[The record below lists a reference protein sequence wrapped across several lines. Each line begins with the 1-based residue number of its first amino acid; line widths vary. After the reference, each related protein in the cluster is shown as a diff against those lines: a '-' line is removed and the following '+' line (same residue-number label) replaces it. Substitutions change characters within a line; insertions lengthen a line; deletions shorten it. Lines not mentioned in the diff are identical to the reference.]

1 MSTSEDSIA
10 SPTEHVFDTYTFASA
25 QKSETIFA
33 YTWTVPHP
41 IGHVLLLHGF
51 RSHARYNFLRN
62 DTPDCLHQYGDP
74 CPSSDSASSNSS
86 FVRELNKRKLSV
98 YSHDHVG
105 HGSST
110 GDRAYFE
117 SFQILV
123 DDAVTHLNLIK
134 KQQSGSHSSKSQ
146 SSFPQV
152 TEPDNAATTTTTTGQ
167 TPPLFI
173 CAHSMGGTTALATAL
188 QHPDLVQGLALSSA
202 ATEPPANMFGL
213 MGQIN
218 YLLSGITSLL
228 IPKTQ
233 VVTLPKGI
241 DKRLQALFESDPLN
255 TPEIG
260 LRARVGRE
268 LIVAYGEIAER
279 AAELTTPFVSA
290 AGEFD
295 TLVNPQAAQRF
306 ADRAGTL
313 PEDKRV
319 FDAKG
324 RWHNLLV
331 EDGYEEI
338 HRLFGDWLRDRAL
351 RTK

>member
-1 MSTSEDSIA
+1 MSTSEDLLA

-25 QKSETIFA
+25 QKSETISA
-33 YTWTVPHP
+33 YSWTVSHP
-41 IGHVLLLHGF
+41 IAHVLLLHGF
-51 RSHARYNFLRN
+51 RSHARFNFLRN
-62 DTPDCLHQYGDP
+62 DTADCLHQYGDP
-74 CPSSDSASSNSS
+74 CPSSDSSPSSQSS
-86 FVRELNKRKLSV
+86 FVRELNKRNMSV
-98 YSHDHVG
+98 YGHDHVG

-117 SFQILV
+117 SFQVLV
-123 DDAVTHLNLIK
+123 DDAVTHLNLINM
-134 KQQSGSHSSKSQ
+134 QQTGTHSTST
-146 SSFPQV
+146 SSSPSQV
-152 TEPDNAATTTTTTGQ
+152 TQPDDAVTTTRQ

-173 CAHSMGGTTALATAL
+173 CAHSMGGTIALTTAL

-233 VVTLPKGI
+233 VVTLPKST

-255 TPEIG
+255 TPQIG
-260 LRARVGRE
+260 VRARVGRE
-268 LIVAYGEIAER
+268 LIVAYGNIAEH
-279 AAELTTPFVSA
+279 AAELMTPFVTA

-295 TLVNPQAAQRF
+295 TLVNPQAAKRF
-306 ADRAGTL
+306 ADRAGTK

-351 RTK
+351 GTK